1 MNSSELHLII
11 GPMFSG
17 KTTELLRIANRLKSI
32 NTNILVVNYIEDKR
46 YSSTNMSTHN
56 LIEIECLFTEN
67 LLTLEYSKYDII
79 CINEGQFFNDL
90 IIFCKKALNENKKIY
105 ICGLDGDIN
114 QNKFGQLLDLIPI
127 CDTVTKL
134 NAFCKI
140 CKNGTLAPFTKR
152 IGNNKEIKLIGSN
165 EYIAVYRNHLN

>member
-1 MNSSELHLII
+1 MNNSELHLII

-32 NTNILVVNYIEDKR
+32 NNKILMVNYEEDKR
-46 YSSTNMSTHN
+46 YSTENISTHN
-56 LIEIECLFTEN
+56 LIQMNCIFTKN
-67 LLTLEYSKYDII
+67 LLNLNYDNYDII

-90 IIFCKKALNENKKIY
+90 INFCNEYLKHNKKIY

-114 QNKFGQLLDLIPI
+114 QQKFGNMIDLIPI
-127 CDTVTKL
+127 CDSVVKL

-152 IGNNKEIKLIGSN
+152 TTDNKEIKLIGTN
-165 EYIAVYRNHLN
+165 EYMAVCRNHL

>member
-1 MNSSELHLII
+1 MNNSELHLII

-32 NTNILVVNYIEDKR
+32 NNKILIVNYEEDKR
-46 YSSTNMSTHN
+46 YSIENVSTHN
-56 LIEIECLFTEN
+56 LIQMKCKFTKS
-67 LLTLEYSKYDII
+67 LLTLNYDNYDII

-90 IIFCKKALNENKKIY
+90 VEFCNYYLNYNKKIY

-114 QNKFGQLLDLIPI
+114 QQKFGNILDLIPI
-127 CDTVTKL
+127 SDSVVKL

-152 IGNNKEIKLIGSN
+152 LVESKEIKLIGTD
-165 EYIAVYRNHLN
+165 EYMAVCRYHL

>member
-1 MNSSELHLII
+1 MNNSELHLII

-32 NTNILVVNYIEDKR
+32 NDKILMVNYEEDTR
-46 YSSTNMSTHN
+46 YSTENISTHN
-56 LIEIECLFTEN
+56 LIQMNCIFTKN
-67 LLTLEYSKYDII
+67 LLNLNYDNYDII

-90 IIFCKKALNENKKIY
+90 INFCNEYLKQNKKIY

-114 QNKFGQLLDLIPI
+114 QQKFGNMIDLIPI
-127 CDTVTKL
+127 CDSVVKL

-152 IGNNKEIKLIGSN
+152 TTDNKEIKLIGTN
-165 EYIAVYRNHLN
+165 EYMAVCRNHL